1 MERAN
6 GSVGETARGRRRETA
21 MARPTTGR
29 AKNSARRELNFYIK
43 RIRAG
48 FEPFRGPSHPL
59 ALANQVDGSEWR
71 IGGATLTAR
80 LKTGADLFSPLG
92 KSWAR
97 RVFRPTGRGLAIAYT
112 PLRPDADTSRH

>member
-1 MERAN
+1 
-6 GSVGETARGRRRETA
+6 